1 MTCHTWFAFSI
12 ENQRRRPRS
21 HQEKEGAKQDSRH
34 EMPETKEGA
43 NRKVR
48 KGTTPCY
55 SDLHMRLTE
64 IKGKKGP
71 FLENLILHF

>member
-1 MTCHTWFAFSI
+1 MICHTWFASCI

-34 EMPETKEGA
+34 EMPETKEGT

-48 KGTTPCY
+48 KGT
-55 SDLHMRLTE
+55 S
-64 IKGKKGP
+64 P
-71 FLENLILHF
+71 FT